1 LKLAV
6 TLAAALV
13 VVASAGAAGESVGS
27 ASAVARAR
35 SYATGPS
42 AEPAIRLAPGVDWAA
57 GDGPVSV
64 AIGDL
69 NGDGNPDLVTA
80 NLYANSISVLSGTGG
95 GAFVP
100 ARTYRGGG
108 DPRAIAICD
117 LNRDG
122 RPDVVSTSAD
132 RNSISVR
139 LTTRDGGLRGARRYA
154 VPGGPVA
161 VAIGD
166 LNGRGGPDVVTV
178 NRTDVVSVLLNRGN
192 GRLRRVHR
200 YRTGREPVSVGL
212 GDLNGDGKL
221 DVVTANSE
229 ANSVSVLLNAG
240 RGRLRPRRSYAVGR
254 TPMDVSIADLNGD
267 GRPDVATANL
277 DDNTVSVLLN
287 ERGSLSTRNDFRAG
301 GDPRSLATGDFD
313 GDGRPDIVAV
323 NAEASTASVLAN
335 AGGGAFLPAGDF
347 ATGRH
352 SVSVE
357 VGDLNRD
364 GRPDVATANLDADSV
379 SVLPSTTMVFCTA
392 PNVVGSTLTAATQ
405 AIAYAQCGL
414 GRVTHAYSETIAKDR
429 ISSESPRVGTT
440 SAVGSLIDLVVSDG
454 SDPGRPPGL
463 VLWNTLGG
471 DQEVTHSVFGP
482 DLTMYDCHD
491 RTTPSFGQG
500 CSVDVNGTLGY
511 VPGVDGRAAT
521 VGGGPYFSE
530 ARVHTA
536 VLRTSILNPEHG
548 AVEAWYLQRKNP
560 VPFEHNPH
568 RIFGGPYSLTGADEV
583 MLYSSDRLDSGD
595 PRLHFEVFFGQ
606 EPPPFV
612 PAHVVAVRSLVDG
625 RRGYRISRLNGQW
638 IHVAGVW
645 DRNGIDGT
653 SDTVRLYV
661 NGEVVARSMATS
673 WGTTTCARR
682 VSARPGGACFTD
694 IAGCNDTCARTF
706 AVDELKVWNYAKADF
721 R

>member
-1 LKLAV
+1 MSKLLLFACLGV
-6 TLAAALV
+6 L
-13 VVASAGAAGESVGS
+13 AGAFSLTGLS
-27 ASAVARAR
+27 AQ
-35 SYATGPS
+35 
-42 AEPAIRLAPGVDWAA
+42 PAIRLAPGVDLAA
-57 GDGPVSV
+57 GDGPVSI

-69 NGDGNPDLVTA
+69 NGDGKPDLATA
-80 NLYANSISVLSGTGG
+80 NLYGNTISVLSNSGDGTF
-95 GAFVP
+95 AS

-108 DPRAIAICD
+108 DPRGIAIGD

-122 RPDVVSTSAD
+122 GPDVVSASAD
-132 RNSISVR
+132 RNNVSAR
-139 LTTRDGGLRGARRYA
+139 LTNRDGGLRAARRYA

-166 LNGRGGPDVVTV
+166 LNGRGGPDVVTA

-192 GRLRRVHR
+192 GRLRRVRR

-229 ANSVSVLLNAG
+229 ANSVSVLINAG
-240 RGRLRPRRSYAVGR
+240 RGRLRPRRNYAVGP
-254 TPMDVSIADLNGD
+254 TPMDISVADFSGD

-287 ERGSLSTRNDFRAG
+287 ERCSLSIRNDFRAG
-301 GDPRSLATGDFD
+301 GDPRSLAIGDFD
-313 GDGRPDIVAV
+313 GDGRSDIVTV
-323 NAEASTASVLAN
+323 NADASTASVLVN
-335 AGGGAFLPAGDF
+335 AGGGAFLPSGDYS
-347 ATGRH
+347 TGSH

-364 GRPDVATANLDADSV
+364 GRADVATANLDADSV
-379 SVLPSTTMVFCTA
+379 SVLPGTTMMFCTA
-392 PNVVGSTLTAATQ
+392 PYVVGSTLSSATQ
-405 AIAYAQCGL
+405 AIADAQCGL
-414 GRVTHAYSETIAKDR
+414 GSVTHAYSETIAKDR
-429 ISSESPRVGTT
+429 ISSESPRAGTT
-440 SAVGSLIDLVVSDG
+440 SGVGSPIDLVLSDG
-454 SDPGRPPGL
+454 PDPGRPSGL
-463 VLWNTLGG
+463 VLWNTLGS
-471 DQEVTHSVFGP
+471 DQEVAHSVFGP
-482 DLTMYDCHD
+482 DLTMFDCHD
-491 RTTPSFGQG
+491 RTTPVFGG
-500 CSVDVNGTLGY
+500 RCAVDMNGTFGY
-511 VPGVDGRAAT
+511 VPGVDGGAAT

-548 AVEAWYLQRKNP
+548 AVEAWYLQRRNP
-560 VPFEHNPH
+560 VPFKHNPH

-583 MLYSSDRLDSGD
+583 MLYSSDRVDSGD
-595 PRLHFEVFFGQ
+595 PRLHFELFFGQ

-612 PAHVVAVRSLVDG
+612 LAHVVAVRSLVDG
-625 RRGYRISRLNGQW
+625 RRGYRISRLDGQW

-661 NGEVVARSMATS
+661 NSEVVARSTATN

-706 AVDELKVWNYAKADF
+706 AVDELKVWNYAKTDF